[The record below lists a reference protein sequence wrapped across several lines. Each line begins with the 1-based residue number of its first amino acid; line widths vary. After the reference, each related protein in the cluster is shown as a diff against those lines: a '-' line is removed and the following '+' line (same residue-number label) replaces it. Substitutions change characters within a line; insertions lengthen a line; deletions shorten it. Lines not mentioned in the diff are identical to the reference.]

1 MIVEQVIRKLLL
13 KIAKDKKI
21 YLEGNLLKLIES
33 DPTDLEF
40 TKYLQDCK
48 QRDNA
53 NRKKRLDVTKQVQ
66 NQNKALEIAV
76 AENEC
81 LMSELKTAL
90 DESEVLRKQ
99 AEEAKELAIN
109 DLDLLQRK
117 TQFELIGTIVKV
129 ALYIIIGV
137 GITATILYALAII
150 ANKDTTNIGSTWSNM
165 FGILLTNAFSIVGTI
180 MGVKYASKDKE

>member
-66 NQNKALEIAV
+66 NQNKA
-76 AENEC
+76 
-81 LMSELKTAL
+81 
-90 DESEVLRKQ
+90 
-99 AEEAKELAIN
+99 
-109 DLDLLQRK
+109 
-117 TQFELIGTIVKV
+117 
-129 ALYIIIGV
+129 
-137 GITATILYALAII
+137 
-150 ANKDTTNIGSTWSNM
+150 
-165 FGILLTNAFSIVGTI
+165 
-180 MGVKYASKDKE
+180 